1 MRDMDQSV
9 MVSLDALA
17 VILQIGAI
25 YFAYRLT
32 RMTGG
37 FRAWW
42 LIIIALTL
50 MTGRRLADI
59 GMTLEQT
66 SLASS
71 VEFINAALG
80 LVISAAMLTGM
91 YEVNRAFERAEKPR

>member
-1 MRDMDQSV
+1 MIEAV
-9 MVSLDALA
+9 MMSLDALS

-32 RMTGG
+32 RMTGE

-42 LIIIALTL
+42 LIIVGITL

-59 GMTLEQT
+59 GMTLEKT
-66 SLASS
+66 SLATS
-71 VEFINAALG
+71 VDFINAALG
-80 LVISAAMLTGM
+80 FVISAAIVTGM
-91 YEVNRAFERAEKPR
+91 YELNRAFARSERPG